1 VRLIV
6 SDTGVGM
13 TDTVREHVFEP
24 FFTTK
29 PTGEGTGLGLAVIHG
44 IVAAH
49 GGRVQL
55 TSAPGAGTTVDVEF
69 PSADETLRDT
79 SADNQ
84 AVVGRGAADARSGA
98 RLIVVDDEPSV
109 ARVLERSLTR
119 AGYAV
124 RVFSDPRSALQAIAD
139 APDAVD
145 LLLTDQTMPGLTG
158 DVLTERVLAIAPT
171 LPVLILTGFS
181 HRLTSEKAAAVG
193 ARAVLQK
200 PIALEELHRAV
211 AHALMTPLPTGADIV
226 TKAPG

>member
-1 VRLIV
+1 
-6 SDTGVGM
+6 M
-13 TDTVREHVFEP
+13 
-24 FFTTK
+24 
-29 PTGEGTGLGLAVIHG
+29 
-44 IVAAH
+44 
-49 GGRVQL
+49 
-55 TSAPGAGTTVDVEF
+55 DVEF
-69 PSADETLRDT
+69 PSADEALRDT

-98 RLIVVDDEPSV
+98 RVIVVDDEPSV